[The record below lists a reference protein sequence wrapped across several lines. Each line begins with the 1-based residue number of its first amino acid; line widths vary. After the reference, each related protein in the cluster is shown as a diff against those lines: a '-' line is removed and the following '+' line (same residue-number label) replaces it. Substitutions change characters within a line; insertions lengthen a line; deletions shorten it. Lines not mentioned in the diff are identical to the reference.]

1 MLEDIGNHNNNE
13 ISNNKK
19 KTVLLVTDNIQHYQ
33 QQFNNYNINNYKI
46 TFVNWNDVLTFITNR
61 DGNAKRINLELVIL
75 EISTAAVVEYAK
87 INKLPTTT
95 TTTTIGE
102 IKKIFYDKRI
112 FFLIPS
118 QSRIET
124 ILSMGICKQEDIR
137 IQPFSVFDIIDLIST
152 IKKKER
158 LYQIQL
164 HDHTMYTYS
173 SIDDKIKDAI
183 KFLKIGI
190 KNNETTLLLLDKDI
204 QESYLESQ
212 MASHDIDI
220 SKLQNDGL
228 LKIAYS
234 EDWYLS
240 TNQKNNTNNKNTIT
254 IDHEKVY
261 TKFFNFVEQVTK
273 KEGKK
278 GLRIFGMMDCFFE
291 HGLVDE
297 IVDYDCMM
305 PPKFNKSILSIC
317 AYNDKHIAQLSEDQI
332 RRLVLTHTSVWI

>member
-19 KTVLLVTDNIQHYQ
+19 KTILLVTDNIQHYQ

-61 DGNAKRINLELVIL
+61 DGDAKRINLELVIL

-87 INKLPTTT
+87 INKLPTI

-118 QSRIET
+118 QSKIET

-137 IQPFSVFDIIDLIST
+137 IQAF
-152 IKKKER
+152 
-158 LYQIQL
+158 
-164 HDHTMYTYS
+164 
-173 SIDDKIKDAI
+173 
-183 KFLKIGI
+183 
-190 KNNETTLLLLDKDI
+190 
-204 QESYLESQ
+204 YLESQ

-261 TKFFNFVEQVTK
+261 TKFFNFAEQVTK